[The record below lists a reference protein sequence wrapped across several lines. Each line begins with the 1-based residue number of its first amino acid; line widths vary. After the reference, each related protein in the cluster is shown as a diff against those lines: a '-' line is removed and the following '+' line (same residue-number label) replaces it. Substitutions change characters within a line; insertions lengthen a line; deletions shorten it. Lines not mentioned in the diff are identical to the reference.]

1 MKWPLEGACSVYK
14 FRRREWFSYTDI
26 NSRAAGVSCRK
37 CMLNCC
43 LYLTTSSFYRLLSC
57 SYFILLYFSPLFP
70 AMTSEFAFITGA
82 AGGVGKA
89 MATSLASKGTKVF
102 IADRD
107 AVGAAATAT
116 ELNGEY
122 SVVDAA
128 DWKSQAAAFQRAVD
142 LFGRVDYVLAVAGVG
157 ENQWM
162 PAADSGSGFQKPDLS
177 VIDIN
182 VTGMLYTVS
191 LAVQQFRRQPPNAH
205 GFRGKGKYAPSNL
218 VLRSVSILTFY
229 SDRHWIRVWHLLLP
243 WSSDLHDFEAC
254 SDWIGTLLGQGSII
268 GRYHAEL
275 H

>member
-1 MKWPLEGACSVYK
+1 
-14 FRRREWFSYTDI
+14 
-26 NSRAAGVSCRK
+26 
-37 CMLNCC
+37 
-43 LYLTTSSFYRLLSC
+43 
-57 SYFILLYFSPLFP
+57 
-70 AMTSEFAFITGA
+70 MTSEFAFITGA